1 MTLANRCEPDWQ
13 LLLHFHTEELSLHSR
28 QTAHDARCT
37 MHDSKGRG
45 GAISRFELV
54 VSKWAKLRVS
64 ANFPRH
70 RGRSTVDGLHDA
82 E

>member
-37 MHDSKGRG
+37 IQRVGVVLASGPNSGFLQTFRDIGDGR
-45 GAISRFELV
+45 RL
-54 VSKWAKLRVS
+54 
-64 ANFPRH
+64 
-70 RGRSTVDGLHDA
+70 T
-82 E
+82 